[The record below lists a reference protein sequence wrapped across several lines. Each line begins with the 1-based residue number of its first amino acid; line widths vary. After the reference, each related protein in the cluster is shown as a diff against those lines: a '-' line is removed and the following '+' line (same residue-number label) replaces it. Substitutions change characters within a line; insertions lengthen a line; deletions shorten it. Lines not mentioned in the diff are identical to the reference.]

1 MFGCIIQVVK
11 QISRR
16 RDWRT
21 FRSDMCYC
29 VNWFGATEWRQNDF
43 INYESKLKGNELDEI
58 LCVVIVRPNITC
70 VRVPNLSIID
80 TSLNSNRLNLTAFG
94 NRRNK
99 FTI

>member
-1 MFGCIIQVVK
+1 MFGRIIQVVK

-58 LCVVIVRPNITC
+58 LCVVIVRPNITHG
-70 VRVPNLSIID
+70 RVPRISIID
-80 TSLNSNRLNLTAFG
+80 
-94 NRRNK
+94 RRRG
-99 FTI
+99 

>member
-1 MFGCIIQVVK
+1 MTGVHL
-11 QISRR
+11 
-16 RDWRT
+16 
-21 FRSDMCYC
+21 DMCYC

-80 TSLNSNRLNLTAFG
+80 TRLDSNRLNLTAFG